1 MRCGFLFMIK
11 YEELY
16 EILRKEKMND
26 SLQKIPTDF
35 IKSFS
40 ELIHENKRTI
50 TRNGDFFAEELVRD
64 KKQYEN
70 SMVLFKELIL
80 RRKKKLFNLVFIAN
94 ETSVMKK
101 DFENMLPF
109 EKDLFDSL
117 LSSVEQTDKLI
128 SVLLV
133 NEASASLVS
142 LLITDD
148 IEPFVGMDGES
159 VGPFKKGESVLLD
172 RKVADIL
179 IGGQKA
185 VTA

>member
-1 MRCGFLFMIK
+1 MLK

-26 SLQKIPTDF
+26 SLQKIPLDF
-35 IKSFS
+35 VKSFS
-40 ELIHENKRTI
+40 ELIYENKKTI
-50 TRNGDFFAEELVRD
+50 TSNGDFFSEEIVRD

-80 RRKKKLFNLVFIAN
+80 RRKKKILNLVFLAN
-94 ETSVMKK
+94 ETSVLKK

-128 SVLLV
+128 SMLLI
-133 NEASASLVS
+133 NEASGKNEIS
-142 LLITDD
+142 LLIMED
-148 IEPFVGMDGES
+148 IESFVNMDGES
-159 VGPFKKGESVLLD
+159 VGPFKKGQSVLLD
-172 RKVADIL
+172 KIVADIL

-185 VTA
+185 VSG

>member
-1 MRCGFLFMIK
+1 MRCGFLFMLK

-40 ELIHENKRTI
+40 ELIHENKRNI
-50 TRNGDFFAEELVRD
+50 TSNGDFFAEELVRD

-80 RRKKKLFNLVFIAN
+80 RRKKKLLNLVFIAN

-101 DFENMLPF
+101 DFENMLAF

-128 SVLLV
+128 STLLLNGYAEN
-133 NEASASLVS
+133 NEVA

-148 IEPFVGMDGES
+148 IEAFVGMNGDM
-159 VGPFKKGESVLLD
+159 VGPFKKGQSAVLSKD
-172 RKVADIL
+172 VAD
-179 IGGQKA
+179 
-185 VTA
+185 